1 VVHWMIGVHLVD
13 QPDFDPVPNRERPSR
28 IDPFT
33 APVSPSMSCPNY
45 VARIKCPTDLRHQ
58 MLPLETIAVI
68 MAGGSALRRGG
79 NSVGGNQLHAAL
91 RTPGGH

>member
-13 QPDFDPVPNRERPSR
+13 QPDFDPVPNRERPVEW
-28 IDPFT
+28 T
-33 APVSPSMSCPNY
+33 VHCTGLPVDELPNT
-45 VARIKCPTDLRHQ
+45 VARIRCPIDLRHQ

>member
-1 VVHWMIGVHLVD
+1 LT
-13 QPDFDPVPNRERPSR
+13 SR
-28 IDPFT
+28 ILIQFPT
-33 APVSPSMSCPNY
+33 VNAQSNRPVHCTGLPSMSCPNY
-45 VARIKCPTDLRHQ
+45 VALIKCPTDLRHQ
-58 MLPLETIAVI
+58 MFPLETIAVI